1 VALPLH
7 IIAQACAMICRQ
19 PMLEPMM
26 DTSKTD
32 INKILAAHM
41 KYMSQRQGVLA
52 QNIANIDT
60 PSYKANDLKKVDF
73 SKMVAQQGRLE
84 LVATSPQH
92 LNGTLA
98 TGTSVYSTVKD
109 RDTFETTPTKNNVVL
124 EDQMGKI
131 SDTNAQFQ
139 LSSTMLKKF
148 TGLYRKA
155 AGGQ

>member
-1 VALPLH
+1 
-7 IIAQACAMICRQ
+7 
-19 PMLEPMM
+19 
-26 DTSKTD
+26 
-32 INKILAAHM
+32 
-41 KYMSQRQGVLA
+41 MSQRQGVLA

>member
-1 VALPLH
+1 
-7 IIAQACAMICRQ
+7 MN
-19 PMLEPMM
+19 
-26 DTSKTD
+26 TKKTD
-32 INKILAAHM
+32 VNQMLAAHM

-52 QNIANIDT
+52 HNIANIDT
-60 PSYKANDLKKVDF
+60 PTYKANDLKKVDF

-84 LVATSPQH
+84 MRATAPQH

-98 TGTSVYSTVKD
+98 RAAAYSTVKD
-109 RDTFETTPTKNNVVL
+109 RDTFETTPTDNNVVL

-139 LSSTMLKKF
+139 LSSSMLRKF